1 MVALD
6 GVLTDMDMS
15 IDHVLNIDVPKEVLI
30 ERAVGRRVCKACG
43 ATYHVMYNSPSVRVC
58 ATAAVVHSSRGGRQE
73 ETVVKRIEVYLEQ
86 TKPLIDYY
94 SEKGLLISMDG
105 GQE

>member
-1 MVALD
+1 M
-6 GVLTDMDMS
+6 LTDMDMS

-43 ATYHVMYNSPSVRVC
+43 ATYHVMYNSPSREGLC
-58 ATAAVVHSSRGGRQE
+58 DSCGGALIQREDDRE

-94 SEKGLLISMDG
+94 SKRDC
-105 GQE
+105 